1 MLRGDCVAG
10 RWRNIVMAA
19 LPDGEVICSV
29 GTADYQG
36 QVAIVAK
43 LDDGNWLHYSWSYGS
58 CSSCDAW
65 EDRIYAGDSERAE
78 VDDDIRRGAATM
90 DRDHFADYLV
100 GASDSEWVK
109 ALRGEQSWLYED
121 RTGAS
126 FEQLTQMLLRS

>member
-10 RWRNIVMAA
+10 RWHTLVQEA
-19 LPDGEVICSV
+19 LPDGEIICSV
-29 GTADYQG
+29 GIADYQG
-36 QVAIVAK
+36 QVALIAK

-65 EDRIYAGDSERAE
+65 EDRVYSHSGRDD
-78 VDDDIRRGAATM
+78 VVDDIRRGAATM

-100 GASDSEWVK
+100 LCSDSEWGK
-109 ALRGEQSWLYED
+109 ALRGEESWMYED

-126 FEQLTQMLLRS
+126 FEQLIQMLLRR